1 MTQQGY
7 VPNPMRLAFFAAL
20 LSSSAIAAA
29 QEIPDM
35 TAVPVPQEVPA
46 PEQPTIPPVAPDEP
60 IVAPAPSN
68 PTDSIAP
75 AARQALEAE
84 ETKRAA
90 VAKRGEASRMVDPS
104 PQRAAAPSEAT
115 IANEVSAPLPVAI
128 NAPADAI
135 AADGTIASEPVV
147 AEPVISETSVG
158 DNDNSAENWLL
169 ALAGLGILGLA
180 GGAGVAMT
188 RRRNPVKA
196 GAPNVIERMDRPVG
210 NKSPIVTKPAR
221 TDVAEPNSP
230 AREPFVA
237 RQPEPPVV
245 VARTPSSP
253 TSDIPIVDP
262 MFAEKAE
269 LPPITDP
276 LFANHPDFVG
286 NKPTFKGF
294 SLNKGASWSE
304 PRRVDPAEKLG
315 QPVN

>member
-7 VPNPMRLAFFAAL
+7 VRHPMRLAFFAAL

-35 TAVPVPQEVPA
+35 TPVPVPQEVPA

-68 PTDSIAP
+68 PTDSVAP

-84 ETKRAA
+84 AA
-90 VAKRGEASRMVDPS
+90 KTAAAAKKVEATRRVNTSAV
-104 PQRAAAPSEAT
+104 RAAAPIEST
-115 IANEVSAPLPVAI
+115 TANELPAPLPVAT
-128 NAPADAI
+128 NTPDDAI
-135 AADGTIASEPVV
+135 AADGTIASEPVA
-147 AEPVISETSVG
+147 AEPVIADTSIG

-169 ALAGLGILGLA
+169 ALAGLGILGIA

-188 RRRNPVKA
+188 RRRKPVIA
-196 GAPNVIERMDRPVG
+196 GAPLVNERMDRPVG
-210 NKSPIVTKPAR
+210 DKAPIVTTPTRIA
-221 TDVAEPNSP
+221 VAEPISP

-237 RQPEPPVV
+237 RQPVQPQRVE
-245 VARTPSSP
+245 RTASTPI
-253 TSDIPIVDP
+253 SDIPIVDP
-262 MFAEKAE
+262 LFAAKTE

-276 LFANHPDFVG
+276 LFANHPDFMG

-294 SLNKGASWSE
+294 GLNTGANWSE
-304 PRRVDPAEKLG
+304 PRRVEPAKKLD